1 VPIWRSNGLLKKR
14 LRLARRDDIDLWSLD
29 ECHFQ
34 QHGSRATMWVPPED
48 KDPILLMAPTRKSV
62 ALFGAVN
69 LRDGKLV
76 THFEK
81 KFNAM
86 TFRNFLIILLRHRRR
101 TRKIAILLDNAR
113 YHHAAALRPLL
124 KNHRDR
130 LALEFLPAYSPELNP
145 VERVWKLTRK
155 LCTHNTYFEKLE
167 TLIDAV
173 ARQHEIWTVPNETL
187 RKLCC
192 II

>member
-1 VPIWRSNGLLKKR
+1 M
-14 LRLARRDDIDLWSLD
+14 D

-48 KDPILLMAPTRKSV
+48 KDPILLLAPTRKSV
-62 ALFGAVN
+62 SLFGAVN
-69 LRDGKLV
+69 LGNGKLV
-76 THFEK
+76 TQFEK

-86 TFRNFLIILLRHRRR
+86 TFRDFLCLLFRQRRR
-101 TRKIAILLDNAR
+101 ATKIMILLDNAK
-113 YHHAAALRPLL
+113 YHHAKVLEPFLRR
-124 KNHRDR
+124 HRDK

-145 VERVWKLTRK
+145 IERVWKLTRR

-167 TLIDAV
+167 TLVDAV
-173 ARQHEIWTVPNETL
+173 SRQHTAWNVPNDTL

>member
-1 VPIWRSNGLLKKR
+1 
-14 LRLARRDDIDLWSLD
+14 
-29 ECHFQ
+29 
-34 QHGSRATMWVPPED
+34 MWVPPED
-48 KDPILLMAPTRKSV
+48 KDPILFMAPTRKSV
-62 ALFGAVN
+62 SLFGAVN

-101 TRKIAILLDNAR
+101 ARKIVILSDNAK
-113 YHHAAALRPLL
+113 YHHAAVLRPFL
-124 KNHRDR
+124 KNYRDK

-145 VERVWKLTRK
+145 IERVWKLTRK

-167 TLIDAV
+167 DLIDAV
-173 ARQHEIWTVPNETL
+173 SKQHLAWNVPNETL

>member
-1 VPIWRSNGLLKKR
+1 
-14 LRLARRDDIDLWSLD
+14 
-29 ECHFQ
+29 
-34 QHGSRATMWVPPED
+34 MWVPPED

-69 LRDGKLV
+69 LRDGRLV

-86 TFRNFLIILLRHRRR
+86 TFKDFLIILLRHRRR
-101 TRKIAILLDNAR
+101 TGKMVILLDNAK
-113 YHHAAALRPLL
+113 YHHAEGLRPFF
-124 KNHRDR
+124 KKYRKK

-145 VERVWKLTRK
+145 IERVWKLTRR
-155 LCTHNTYFEKLE
+155 LCIHDTYFEKIDQ
-167 TLIDAV
+167 LIDAV
-173 ARQHEIWTVPNETL
+173 TRQHAIWNVPNETL
-187 RKLCC
+187 HRLCC

>member
-1 VPIWRSNGLLKKR
+1 
-14 LRLARRDDIDLWSLD
+14 
-29 ECHFQ
+29 
-34 QHGSRATMWVPPED
+34 MWVPPED
-48 KDPILLMAPTRKSV
+48 KDRILLMAPTRKSV

-86 TFRNFLIILLRHRRR
+86 TFRDFLIILLRHRRR
-101 TRKIAILLDNAR
+101 TRRIVILLDNAK
-113 YHHAAALRPLL
+113 YHHAVLVRPFL

-130 LALEFLPAYSPELNP
+130 LALQFLPAYSPELNP
-145 VERVWKLTRK
+145 IERVWKLTRK

-173 ARQHEIWTVPNETL
+173 SRQHATWTSPNESL

>member
-1 VPIWRSNGLLKKR
+1 
-14 LRLARRDDIDLWSLD
+14 
-29 ECHFQ
+29 
-34 QHGSRATMWVPPED
+34 
-48 KDPILLMAPTRKSV
+48 
-62 ALFGAVN
+62 
-69 LRDGKLV
+69 
-76 THFEK
+76 
-81 KFNAM
+81 M

-101 TRKIAILLDNAR
+101 TRKIVILLDNAR
-113 YHHAAALRPLL
+113 YHHAAALRPLI

-130 LALEFLPAYSPELNP
+130 LALEFLPAYSPEFNP
-145 VERVWKLTRK
+145 IERVWKLTRK